1 MKNLKQFNLLVPQK
15 KILPLKKCQ
24 YTRKKYQNLSE
35 EENYQKHQYCRER
48 YKNLSEY
55 KKQRLVKYRGN
66 YFITLKYDCKIAQ

>member
-15 KILPLKKCQ
+15 KFFPLKKCQ

-35 EENYQKHQYCRER
+35 EEKYQKRQYCRER

-55 KKQRLVKYRGN
+55 K
-66 YFITLKYDCKIAQ
+66 

>member
-15 KILPLKKCQ
+15 KFFPLKKCQ

-35 EENYQKHQYCRER
+35 EENYQKRQYCRER

-55 KKQRLVKYRGN
+55 K
-66 YFITLKYDCKIAQ
+66 